1 MLEEA
6 SQSFQHALKI
16 SNRYLG
22 THHYFSQKLL
32 RKVQTCQTLIKK
44 AKAVA
49 AGGQTGPIGKA
60 QSASSAPGSNVFGF
74 TAQKKSIMRQHKD
87 FLISS

>member
-1 MLEEA
+1 MLEQA

-32 RKVQTCQTLIKK
+32 RKVQTCQTLITK
-44 AKAVA
+44 AKA
-49 AGGQTGPIGKA
+49 AGAQTGPHGKA
-60 QSASSAPGSNVFGF
+60 QSTSSAAGSKVFGF

-87 FLISS
+87 FLMSS